1 MKTFKLKGKIV
12 FDKED
17 YFEPP
22 IKESEISGGYFTSK
36 KYNNNL
42 SVMGNIKR
50 GNELKSLENKE

>member
-42 SVMGNIKR
+42 GVMGNIKEEM
-50 GNELKSLENKE
+50 N